1 MNWAFE
7 LVVRL
12 PVKDLVK
19 NGIVSHKGVINLKIG
34 GHALGQ
40 GKTVAEITSYIDRI
54 GRTNKSTYLS
64 VKADWPELKYLAHAL
79 YPSDSEELQ

>member
-1 MNWAFE
+1 MNWASE

-12 PVKDLVK
+12 LMKDLVK
-19 NGIVSHKGVINLKIG
+19 NWIVIHKGVTNLKIG

-54 GRTNKSTYLS
+54 GRTNKLTYLS

-79 YPSDSEELQ
+79 YPSNSEELQ